1 MESVDE
7 TQDFSI
13 ASVIHQNDAFPVW
26 AACGTQLDIRF
37 ARAPRMTEDSKPAA
51 LETAEQRLSRL
62 RRMVQLAPHDPE
74 LRYLLARQ
82 LVESSLRDDAIDLIR
97 SVIAMSPNHLEARK
111 LLEHALRI
119 QPARRP

>member
-1 MESVDE
+1 
-7 TQDFSI
+7 
-13 ASVIHQNDAFPVW
+13 
-26 AACGTQLDIRF
+26 
-37 ARAPRMTEDSKPAA
+37 MTEDSKPAA